1 MAIREILQYGDRR
14 LNMVCEPITEI
25 DAEVVQL
32 MEDLKDTLYADTGVG
47 LAAPQIGILKRAIL
61 VDVRD
66 GSDAILLLNPE
77 IVEREGK
84 EVDCEGCLSYL
95 GYQGD
100 VARPTKIKVIG
111 LNEKGET
118 VEVRASDFVARVFCH
133 EIDHLDGILYMSRA
147 TEVYEVEEEEDEE
160 E

>member
-1 MAIREILQYGDRR
+1 MAVREILQYGDRR

-32 MEDLKDTLYADTGVG
+32 MEDLKDTLSEDGVG
-47 LAAPQIGILKRAIL
+47 LAAPQIGVLKRAIL

-66 GSDAILLLNPE
+66 GSGAILLLNPE

-84 EVDCEGCLSYL
+84 EVDGEGCLSYV

-100 VARPTKIKVIG
+100 VERPTKIKVIG
-111 LNEKGET
+111 HNENGEN
-118 VEVRASDFVARVFCH
+118 VEIIATDFVARVFCH

-147 TEVYEVEEEEDEE
+147 IEMYELEEE
-160 E
+160 